1 MKIAL
6 EQNSDKEL
14 KFNPRILH
22 NSMLLGIPFNYEK
35 FLQNNN
41 INLNWCYSMVFLLSN
56 ELIFV
61 LINKCLN
68 TIIGTHFCVFQ
79 GSHEY

>member
-14 KFNPRILH
+14 KSNPRILH
-22 NSMLLGIPFNYEK
+22 NSMLLGVPFNYEK

-41 INLNWCYSMVFLLSN
+41 INLNW
-56 ELIFV
+56 
-61 LINKCLN
+61 
-68 TIIGTHFCVFQ
+68 
-79 GSHEY
+79 